1 MRRTSVFA
9 EGENL
14 GAGGIH
20 FRRAFEIPKGGA
32 ALQAAEP
39 KKKDT
44 PKACLSFW
52 WRRGEL
58 NPRSPSPLSFPT
70 IPSGLAPQ
78 QIAAFGVFSFSCL
91 IRPIPFSL
99 VTFYLPEYL
108 PTNRTAYVELPMAN
122 FLYMS
127 PVLFFECRKP
137 APQKLR
143 QAIYRQR
150 WPYHTEHTVPQAAF
164 PLDRLSSAL

>member
-1 MRRTSVFA
+1 MPAEQGVPHSGAALLRRTSVFA

-58 NPRSPSPLSFPT
+58 NPRSPSPLSFSPV
-70 IPSGLAPQ
+70 PSGFAPQ
-78 QIAAFGVFSFSCL
+78 RIADFTAF
-91 IRPIPFSL
+91 PFPVL
-99 VTFYLPEYL
+99 VRQKPFRFEPFYLPKYL
-108 PTNRTAYVELPMAN
+108 PA
-122 FLYMS
+122 
-127 PVLFFECRKP
+127 
-137 APQKLR
+137 QG
-143 QAIYRQR
+143 
-150 WPYHTEHTVPQAAF
+150 
-164 PLDRLSSAL
+164 

>member
-1 MRRTSVFA
+1 MPAEQGVPHSGAALLRRTSVFA

-14 GAGGIH
+14 GAGGLH

-58 NPRSPSPLSFPT
+58 NPRSPSPLSFSP

-78 QIAAFGVFSFSCL
+78 WIAVFRVFSSFYL
-91 IRPIPFSL
+91 VRPIPFCL

-108 PTNRTAYVELPMAN
+108 PA
-122 FLYMS
+122 
-127 PVLFFECRKP
+127 
-137 APQKLR
+137 
-143 QAIYRQR
+143 
-150 WPYHTEHTVPQAAF
+150 
-164 PLDRLSSAL
+164 